1 MYIDHI
7 EIENF
12 RTFRNSK
19 ITFCHA
25 DQDFVSLGMLEPQLP
40 NMNLLLANNGYGK
53 TSLLKAIALAALG
66 PAVGKSGIYPY
77 HLIRRETGQKELERA
92 VLKASFRAHEQDA
105 APVSYLESCVEVTPE
120 GDLEILEW
128 THGDSRIW
136 YPVFSSGSDAFFMV
150 GYGATRRVSK
160 SNRME
165 QSGKSSPRA
174 ARVMGLF
181 EDDYSLRPLNTWLPR
196 YKESKQLIE
205 RYEKLED
212 ENSSYENPVPLPFEL
227 DLRERYDQVVH
238 LLNRLV
244 GKTDWEFTG
253 KQDHEGEYLYGKN
266 GAEVPFPALSDG
278 YRAFFGWLGDLLFH
292 VCETCPPGKKLKENK
307 GIVMVDEIDLHLHP
321 QWQMTVLQTL
331 AKEFPNIQF
340 IVTSHSPLIVGS
352 LEWMNIIVMKPG
364 TKQSSTMERIEWAV
378 HGLDADQVL
387 LTDFFGLDSTRASGK
402 KRTLKALSLKA
413 REGDTDAAKKLL
425 EQMSRGV
432 ETGK

>member
-12 RTFRNSK
+12 RTFRKSK
-19 ITFCHA
+19 ISFCHA
-25 DQDFVSLGMLEPQLP
+25 DQDFVALGMPVPQLP

-77 HLIRRETGQKELERA
+77 HLIRRESGSKELQRA
-92 VLKASFRAHEQDA
+92 VLKAGFRAHEQDA
-105 APVSYLESCVEVTPE
+105 APVSQIDSRVEVIPE

-128 THGDSRIW
+128 THGDPKPW
-136 YPVFSSGSDAFFMV
+136 HLVFSSGSDAFFMV

-160 SNRME
+160 STRME

-174 ARVMGLF
+174 ARIMGLF

-196 YKESKQLIE
+196 YEESNQLRG
-205 RYEKLED
+205 RY
-212 ENSSYENPVPLPFEL
+212 V
-227 DLRERYDQVVH
+227 QVVH

-244 GKTDWEFTG
+244 GTDNWAFTG
-253 KQDHEGEYLYGKN
+253 KQDKEGEYLYGKK
-266 GAEVPFPALSDG
+266 GVEVPFPALSDG

-292 VCETCPPGKKLKENK
+292 VCETCPSGKKLKDNK

-321 QWQMTVLQTL
+321 KWQMTVLQLL
-331 AKEFPNIQF
+331 AKELPNIQF
-340 IVTSHSPLIVGS
+340 IVTSHSPLVVGS

-364 TKQSSTMERIEWAV
+364 TKQSSTTERIEWAV

-387 LTDFFGLDSTRASGK
+387 LTDFFGMDSTRALGK
-402 KRTLKALSLKA
+402 KRTLKELTLKA
-413 REGDTDAAKKLL
+413 RKGDTEAAKELL
-425 EQMSRGV
+425 EQMSCGV
-432 ETGK
+432 EAVK

>member
-12 RTFRNSK
+12 RTFRKSR

-25 DQDFVSLGMLEPQLP
+25 DQNFDAAKMPRPQLP
-40 NMNLLLANNGYGK
+40 NLNLLLANNGYGK

-66 PAVGKSGIYPY
+66 PAVGRSGIYPY
-77 HLIRRETGQKELERA
+77 HLIRREAGQTGRKRA
-92 VLKASFRAHEQDA
+92 VLKASFKTHPQDH
-105 APVSYLESCVEVTPE
+105 VSFDQIDSRVEVIPE
-120 GDLEILEW
+120 GDLELLEW
-128 THGDSRIW
+128 THEDPKPW
-136 YPVFSSGSDAFFMV
+136 HPVFSSDSDAFFMV

-160 SNRME
+160 STRVE

-181 EDDYSLRPLNTWLPR
+181 EDDYSLRPLNTWLPKYESSSQLRGR
-196 YKESKQLIE
+196 Y
-205 RYEKLED
+205 
-212 ENSSYENPVPLPFEL
+212 V
-227 DLRERYDQVVH
+227 QVVN

-244 GKTDWEFTG
+244 GKGGWEFTG
-253 KQDHEGEYLYGKN
+253 KQDKEGEYLFGKK

-278 YRAFFGWLGDLLFH
+278 YRAFHGWLGDLLYH
-292 VCETCPPGKKLKENK
+292 VCETCPSGKKLTENR

-321 QWQMTVLQTL
+321 KWQMTVLQTL
-331 AKEFPNIQF
+331 AKELPNIQF

-364 TKQSSTMERIEWAV
+364 PKQSSAAERIEWAV

-387 LTDFFGLDSTRASGK
+387 LTDFFGMTSTRAPGK
-402 KRTLKALSLKA
+402 KRTLKELTLKA
-413 REGDTDAAKKLL
+413 RDGDTDAAKELL
-425 EQMSRGV
+425 EQMSRGAEV
-432 ETGK
+432 AK

>member
-12 RTFRNSK
+12 RTFRKSK

-25 DQDFVSLGMLEPQLP
+25 DQDFVAAGMPVPQLP

-77 HLIRRETGQKELERA
+77 YLIRRESGQKELQRA
-92 VLKASFRAHEQDA
+92 VLKAGFRVHEQDG
-105 APVSYLESCVEVTPE
+105 APVSHIESCVEVSSE

-128 THGDSRIW
+128 TNGDQTPW
-136 YPVFSSGSDAFFMV
+136 HLVYSSGSDAFFMV

-174 ARVMGLF
+174 ARIMGLF

-196 YKESKQLIE
+196 YKESNQLRG
-205 RYEKLED
+205 RY
-212 ENSSYENPVPLPFEL
+212 V
-227 DLRERYDQVVH
+227 QVVH
-238 LLNRLV
+238 LLNLLV
-244 GKTDWEFTG
+244 GKDNWAFTG
-253 KQDHEGEYLYGKN
+253 KQDNEGEYLYGKK
-266 GAEVPFPALSDG
+266 GVEVPFPALSDG
-278 YRAFFGWLGDLLFH
+278 YRAFLGWLGDLLFH
-292 VCETCPPGKKLKENK
+292 VCETCPSGKKLKENK

-321 QWQMTVLQTL
+321 KWQMTVLQTL
-331 AKEFPNIQF
+331 AKELPNIQF
-340 IVTSHSPLIVGS
+340 IVTSHSPLVVGS
-352 LEWMNIIVMKPG
+352 LEWMNIIVMQPG
-364 TKQSSTMERIEWAV
+364 TKQSSTTKRIEWAV

-387 LTDFFGLDSTRASGK
+387 LTDFFGMDSTRAPGK
-402 KRTLKALSLKA
+402 KRTLKELTLKA
-413 REGDTDAAKKLL
+413 RKGDNEAAKELL
-425 EQMSRGV
+425 EQMSLGV
-432 ETGK
+432 EAVK